1 MDARKIEQVEVDV
14 CTACSGI
21 FLDDGE
27 FEGFT
32 GVDPATGIMRLSRFM
47 NVLAKLNERAVLDE
61 LTQVYNR
68 KYFNE
73 VLKNVLESRNPGPV
87 TLVSID
93 VDHFKTYN
101 TRFGHD
107 GGDAV
112 LRETAKTIQST
123 LRTSR
128 DDYIFRLG
136 GEEFA
141 LLFFGLTHEDSLKAA
156 ETVRRIVAATPVT
169 MPDGTVVHLEISL
182 GVAFLRSGDDLESF
196 YKRADELLY
205 QAKDTGRNRTVMEA
219 P

>member
-1 MDARKIEQVEVDV
+1 METRKIDQVEVDV
-14 CTACSGI
+14 CTGCSGI

-32 GVDPATGIMRLSRFM
+32 GVDPSTGIMRLSRFM

-61 LTQVYNR
+61 LTGVYNR

-73 VLKNVLESRNPGPV
+73 VLKNILDSRNPGPV
-87 TLVSID
+87 TLAAID
-93 VDHFKTYN
+93 VDHFKDFN

-112 LRETAKTIQST
+112 LRYTAKTIQST

-141 LLFFGLTHEDSLKAA
+141 LLFFGLTREDAWKAA
-156 ETVRRIVAATPVT
+156 ETVRRIVAATPAV
-169 MPDGTVVHLEISL
+169 MPDGTEVTVQISL
-182 GVAFLRSGDDLESF
+182 GVAFLRQADTAEDL

-205 QAKDTGRNRTVMEA
+205 QAKNSGRNRTVVEGA
-219 P
+219 